1 MKDSENNENIAAG
14 LGEERREQKHEENR
28 EENTEWKGEL
38 PPYHEVILYDVS
50 HLREG
55 NNKIY
60 GRVCPASQRPV
71 KVRKVVNPDGTMF
84 YNCIDRCGCVR
95 EICKYKPESRNPAFK
110 W

>member
-1 MKDSENNENIAAG
+1 M
-14 LGEERREQKHEENR
+14 
-28 EENTEWKGEL
+28 
-38 PPYHEVILYDVS
+38 S